1 MAADNPAPP
10 FGSAK
15 DDGTDS
21 AFVQDDSDVAR
32 IFSQV
37 TGTTA
42 PAELLERISGG
53 AGRAK
58 AGGSSESAS

>member
-1 MAADNPAPP
+1 MAAENPFA
-10 FGSAK
+10 SAMA
-15 DDGTDS
+15 DGDDS
-21 AFVQDDSDVAR
+21 AFVKDDSDVAR

-53 AGRAK
+53 AGQSK
-58 AGGSSESAS
+58 PES